1 MQICDNLTAR
11 IAEAEA
17 NHWLGEA
24 EGLKVSLA
32 GARDKLAQMN
42 QITSRRSTAINLGMP
57 DFAAAAASRTVT
69 TPAAL
74 SASGTIQ

>member
-1 MQICDNLTAR
+1 MQICDSLTAR
-11 IAEAEA
+11 IAEAKA

-32 GARDKLAQMN
+32 GARGKLAQMN
-42 QITSRRSTAINLGMP
+42 QITSRRSAAINLGMP
-57 DFAAAAASRTVT
+57 GFADAAGRTVT

-74 SASGTIQ
+74 PASGKTQ